1 MNILIMTN
9 TFTPHVGGVTR
20 SIEQFT
26 EQYRQLGHKV
36 LVIAP
41 EFDNIDADE
50 HDVVRIPAIRNFNHT
65 DFSFITPIPYRLKE
79 HLDNFEPDIVHSHH
93 PFLVGSIAL
102 RVSHALEIPIVFTH
116 HTKYEDYTHNVS
128 LEGEFVRDFARN
140 IATNYA
146 NTCDQVFAPSQS
158 MRNEIIDRGVI
169 TRVDVVP
176 TGVQTEFYR
185 VGNGTKMRTEL
196 GISQD
201 AFVVGHLGR
210 LTKEKNV
217 AFLAESVL
225 NFLQRRNTLADTY
238 FVVFGEGSASSL
250 IENIFVKAGLRNKL
264 IMAGSRNK
272 TQLPDAYHCMDVFAF
287 ASQSETQ
294 GMVLTEAMASGVP
307 VVAVDASGVRDVLRD
322 RLNGRLLPKQ
332 SVESFADALS
342 WISAADQLKY
352 TELVENAL
360 LTADALSLPK
370 TVEMAIGHYER
381 LLHGSVHH
389 RPDDYSDWVKA
400 MHTFEAEWR
409 VVKNIVKAA
418 ADAASSNVMQ

>member
-41 EFDNIDADE
+41 EFDNMNAEE
-50 HDVVRIPAIRNFNHT
+50 HDVIRIPALRNFNHT
-65 DFSFITPIPYRLKE
+65 DFSFITPIPYPLKE
-79 HLDNFEPDIVHSHH
+79 QLASFEPDIVHSHH

-146 NTCDQVFAPSQS
+146 NTCEQVFAPSQS
-158 MRNEIIDRGVI
+158 MLNEITDRGVT

-185 VGNGTKMRTEL
+185 EGNGTKVRAEL

-225 NFLQRRNTLADTY
+225 NFIQRNNTIKDVC
-238 FVVFGEGSASSL
+238 FVVFGDGPASSL
-250 IENIFVKAGLRNKL
+250 IESEFDKAGLRHKL
-264 IMAGSRNK
+264 TMAGSRDK
-272 TQLPDAYHCMDVFAF
+272 SQVPDAYHCMDVFAF

-307 VVAVDASGVRDVLRD
+307 VVAVDASGVREVLRD
-322 RLNGRLLPKQ
+322 RLNGRLLNEQ
-332 SVESFADALS
+332 SVESFADALAWVS
-342 WISAADQLKY
+342 ESDQVTYGK
-352 TELVENAL
+352 LVANAL
-360 LTADALSLPK
+360 STADELSLPK
-370 TVEMAIGHYER
+370 TAKIAIGHYER
-381 LLHGSVHH
+381 LLQGSVHH

-400 MHTFEAEWR
+400 MRSA
-409 VVKNIVKAA
+409 VI
-418 ADAASSNVMQ
+418 